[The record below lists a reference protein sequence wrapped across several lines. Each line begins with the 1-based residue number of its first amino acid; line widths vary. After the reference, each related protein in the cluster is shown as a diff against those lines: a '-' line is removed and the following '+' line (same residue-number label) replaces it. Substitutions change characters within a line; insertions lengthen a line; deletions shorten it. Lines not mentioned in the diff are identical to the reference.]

1 MGKPPGTEL
10 AVDEPK
16 DNLKDI
22 INGIQCTLFS
32 CIPNLHCSLVIPKC
46 IFIPEGEGVVEEEWE
61 GRCLPCCLEA
71 ILDAAA
77 Q

>member
-1 MGKPPGTEL
+1 MVSSVL
-10 AVDEPK
+10 YSAVY
-16 DNLKDI
+16 LI
-22 INGIQCTLFS
+22 VR
-32 CIPNLHCSLVIPKC
+32 HCSLVIPKC